1 MQAPLRCG
9 ASAAH
14 GPSTTS
20 EASLASDAAARLS
33 HASNGAG
40 RLPIVPRP
48 RPLGELSLPPHTPPT
63 PHPHP
68 GSPSSPHLSQP
79 HPTPPNPTPRHC
91 RDDLKKRRWHPT
103 DSAQSD
109 HVVKPTQWPLPDRS
123 LSAASAREEPTHS
136 VKGDLG
142 GARSARGAPPLRD
155 AIDET
160 TWRLACPRRHDPKQ
174 PPHGLRARYAR
185 G

>member
-1 MQAPLRCG
+1 MCIWYLRRACIQRCIHNNSPDKSCLWHSHSSPQSHLSPLMTSGSGPLAFVCVVSLTMQAPLRCG

-68 GSPSSPHLSQP
+68 GSPSSQPHTSLNPTQP
-79 HPTPPNPTPRHC
+79 HPTPLQGRYQEETM
-91 RDDLKKRRWHPT
+91 
-103 DSAQSD
+103 ASD
-109 HVVKPTQWPLPDRS
+109 GQRP
-123 LSAASAREEPTHS
+123 E
-136 VKGDLG
+136 
-142 GARSARGAPPLRD
+142 
-155 AIDET
+155 
-160 TWRLACPRRHDPKQ
+160 
-174 PPHGLRARYAR
+174 
-185 G
+185 